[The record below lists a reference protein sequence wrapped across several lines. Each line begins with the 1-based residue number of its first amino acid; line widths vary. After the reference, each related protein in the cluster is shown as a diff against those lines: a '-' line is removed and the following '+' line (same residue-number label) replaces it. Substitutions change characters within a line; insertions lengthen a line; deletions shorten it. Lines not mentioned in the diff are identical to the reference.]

1 MNAKNHVIVQL
12 MDTEEAGM
20 TQQDYNIPVG
30 IVDVALQGRDL
41 ATASPTDDVNI
52 NISNSKI
59 QGNFFNS
66 TTNIRAYKNSATGG
80 MGRFHDTVVG
90 VAQVSAQGAAPAGAA
105 PAGEG
110 AVAPGGGR
118 DLRGPKNLGLN
129 FTNVRIEG
137 VISSATQ
144 AYREGLTVIRE
155 DNRYELCNI
164 TQKSAETVNNGVVVS
179 LDKDSVWIV
188 TGNSYITSL
197 TIAKGA
203 EIKAPEGKSLTM
215 LVNGK
220 KTGISAG
227 KYSGKIKMVV
237 M

>member
-1 MNAKNHVIVQL
+1 L
-12 MDTEEAGM
+12 
-20 TQQDYNIPVG
+20 
-30 IVDVALQGRDL
+30 
-41 ATASPTDDVNI
+41 
-52 NISNSKI
+52 
-59 QGNFFNS
+59 
-66 TTNIRAYKNSATGG
+66 
-80 MGRFHDTVVG
+80 
-90 VAQVSAQGAAPAGAA
+90 
-105 PAGEG
+105 
-110 AVAPGGGR
+110 
-118 DLRGPKNLGLN
+118 
-129 FTNVRIEG
+129 
-137 VISSATQ
+137 

-164 TQKSAETVNNGVVVS
+164 TQKAAETVNNGVVVS